1 MREKLKELLDNLDL
15 IEAVLIKVISIT
27 GWLIILI
34 NLIQGLR

>member
-34 NLIQGLR
+34 KLIQGLR